1 MVVVPPA
8 DELDR
13 PSDHLPTDGRR
24 RSAASAIQDWL
35 NANEASLWGFCSNGF
50 RLRLVR
56 DNASLTRPA
65 YIEAN
70 LRAIFPGGELRRFH
84 CVLAACSRKP
94 LRAARRAAIRL
105 CFGAVAGGRAE
116 GGRRR
121 ARSAARRRRS
131 RAAQLRQRL
140 SRASR

>member
-35 NANEASLWGFCSNGF
+35 NAHEPSLWGFCCNGV

-65 YIEAN
+65 YIEAD
-70 LRAIFPGGELRRFH
+70 LRAIFEEDSFADFTDLWL
-84 CVLAACSRKP
+84 LAH
-94 LRAARRAAIRL
+94 
-105 CFGAVAGGRAE
+105 
-116 GGRRR
+116 
-121 ARSAARRRRS
+121 
-131 RAAQLRQRL
+131 
-140 SRASR
+140 ASRFGQPGALATHCPL